1 MTRKIN
7 KLMAGAF
14 VAGLSLMAASCT
26 APNDITYFQ
35 DTQDATIIQM
45 QAKQSIKIRPYD
57 KLSIVVNSKDPSLAS
72 LFNLPVMT
80 NRLGQSTNGTG
91 AALVKNYSG
100 SSEGMSSYTVS
111 PEGKIDFPVLG
122 ELRVE
127 GMTRNELSGFIKGEL
142 IGRDLI
148 KDPTVSVEFLNTGI
162 SVLGEV
168 SDPGRYDLNK
178 DQITILDA
186 ISLAGDLT
194 INGERKNVRVVRNVD
209 GKAKVYEVD
218 LTNAEQLFKSPGY
231 YLQQDDVVYVE
242 PNDFRKRQTTVNGNQ
257 SLSAS
262 FWISVVSVC
271 SSLAV
276 LVVNL
281 INK

>member
-1 MTRKIN
+1 MKRKN
-7 KLMAGAF
+7 
-14 VAGLSLMAASCT
+14 LSLIAGVALVGVSLLGGGCS
-26 APNDITYFQ
+26 APKDIAYFQ
-35 DTQDATIIQM
+35 DINETQEIIT
-45 QAKQSIKIRPYD
+45 QAKQALRVRPDD

-80 NRLGQSTNGTG
+80 NRLGQSQNYNGTT
-91 AALVKNYSG
+91 ARSYSG

-111 PEGKIDFPVLG
+111 PEGTIFFPVLG
-122 ELRVE
+122 ELKVE
-127 GMTRNELSGFIKGEL
+127 GMTRTELAGFIKGEL

-148 KDPTVSVEFLNTGI
+148 KDPTVTVEFLNTGI

-168 SDPGRYDLNK
+168 GNPGRYDVNR
-178 DQITILDA
+178 DQISVLDA
-186 ISLAGDLT
+186 ITLAGDLG
-194 INGERKNVRVVRNVD
+194 INGQRTNVKVIRNEN
-209 GKAKVYEVD
+209 GKAKMYVLD
-218 LTNAEQLFKSPGY
+218 LTNTKELYQSPAF
-231 YLQQDDVVYVE
+231 YLHQEDVVYVE
-242 PNDFRKRQTTVNGNQ
+242 PNDYRKRQTTVNGNT

-281 INK
+281 AKK